1 MQVTLRSRGARLAAV
16 AALAAMLALAGCGA
30 RFPHAGAPD
39 SGQQAGQQTG
49 QQAGQ
54 GDVQDASIQNAASA
68 NQDIQ
73 DIAAVLT
80 DVQADA
86 SVDYISQENETQP

>member
-30 RFPHAGAPD
+30 RFPQSGAPG
-39 SGQQAGQQTG
+39 SG

-54 GDVQDASIQNAASA
+54 GDVQNASIQNAVSA

>member
-16 AALAAMLALAGCGA
+16 AALAALLALAGCGA
-30 RFPHAGAPD
+30 RFPLSGAPGN
-39 SGQQAGQQTG
+39 GQQAG

-54 GDVQDASIQNAASA
+54 GDVQDASIQNAVSA

-80 DVQADA
+80 TVQADA